1 VRRGTP
7 LIISKRSARNIHR
20 IVAAILPQ
28 RLPIERGSIKQ
39 LAQTISYETVVINK
53 ILMSCSEAV
62 ESVFDG
68 ATVMFGGFGNAGMPG
83 QLIDALRTRGRRD
96 LVIVSNGAGTGD
108 FALGALF
115 GDGFA
120 RKWVGSFPSP
130 AAKAFRERYLKG
142 EIELELVPQG
152 TLVERIR
159 AGGAGL
165 GGFFTPT
172 GAGTELAAGKE
183 TRIIGGREFVFELP
197 LSADFAFLK
206 AYRGDR
212 LGNLSYRGTMRN
224 FNMVMATAAKF
235 VVAEVDEVVPVGGLD
250 PEEIH
255 TPGIFVDHV
264 VQVARH
270 PRLLEVE
277 SPSREKAP

>member
-1 VRRGTP
+1 M
-7 LIISKRSARNIHR
+7 
-20 IVAAILPQ
+20 
-28 RLPIERGSIKQ
+28 
-39 LAQTISYETVVINK
+39 INK
-53 ILMSCSEAV
+53 TLTSCSEAV

-68 ATVMFGGFGNAGMPG
+68 ATIMLGGFGNVGMPG
-83 QLIDALRTRGRRD
+83 QLIDALRARGRRD
-96 LVIVSNGAGTGD
+96 LVIISNGAGTGD

-115 GDGFA
+115 GDGCA
-120 RKWVGSFPSP
+120 RKWIGSFPSP
-130 AAKAFRERYLKG
+130 AAKEFRDRYLKG
-142 EIELELVPQG
+142 GIELELIPQG

-159 AGGAGL
+159 AAGAGL

-183 TRIIGGREFVFELP
+183 TRMIGGREFLLEQP
-197 LSADFAFLK
+197 LAADFAFLK
-206 AYRGDR
+206 AHRGDR

-235 VVAEVDEVVPVGGLD
+235 VVAEVDEVVSLGGLD

-270 PRLLEVE
+270 PRLLEID
-277 SPSREKAP
+277 SPSQGNTP

>member
-1 VRRGTP
+1 M
-7 LIISKRSARNIHR
+7 
-20 IVAAILPQ
+20 
-28 RLPIERGSIKQ
+28 
-39 LAQTISYETVVINK
+39 INK
-53 ILMSCSEAV
+53 TLTSCSEAV

-68 ATVMFGGFGNAGMPG
+68 ATIMLGGFGNVGMPG
-83 QLIDALRTRGRRD
+83 QLIDALRARGRRD
-96 LVIVSNGAGTGD
+96 LVIISNGAGTGD

-115 GDGFA
+115 GDGCA
-120 RKWVGSFPSP
+120 RKWIGSFPSP
-130 AAKAFRERYLKG
+130 AAKEFRDRYLKG
-142 EIELELVPQG
+142 GIELELIPQG

-159 AGGAGL
+159 AAGAGL

-183 TRIIGGREFVFELP
+183 TRMIGGREFLLEQP
-197 LSADFAFLK
+197 LAADFAFLK
-206 AYRGDR
+206 AHRGDR

-235 VVAEVDEVVPVGGLD
+235 VVAEVDEVVLLGGLD

-270 PRLLEVE
+270 PRLLEIE
-277 SPSREKAP
+277 SPSQGNTP